1 MNLNIL
7 KQKEM
12 YINSDIHVNNQLNIN
27 KIPKKIFNKYY

>member
-12 YINSDIHVNNQLNIN
+12 YGNSDMHGNNQLNIN
-27 KIPKKIFNKYY
+27 KIPKKILNKYY